1 MYLRER
7 KVLES
12 FGGSCFQ
19 PIAAFANFDDDGK
32 ITINSMI
39 SNDDGTLHH
48 NVKEYAQRDTVMDIA
63 GDIGRRLLEYYDKS
77 LKRTV
82 NS

>member
-1 MYLRER
+1 
-7 KVLES
+7 
-12 FGGSCFQ
+12 
-19 PIAAFANFDDDGK
+19 
-32 ITINSMI
+32 MI
-39 SNDDGTLHH
+39 SNDDGTLNHK
-48 NVKEYAQRDTVMDIA
+48 VKEYAQRDTVMDIA

>member
-1 MYLRER
+1 M
-7 KVLES
+7 
-12 FGGSCFQ
+12 FQ

-39 SNDDGTLHH
+39 SNDDGTFHH